1 MRRTT
6 LRVKIARGDRG
17 ANVRIHSRAC
27 LTVDMPHMRAPR
39 NEATGTS
46 GQSFVKGEFEEMG
59 WGAVPNPEHDLGT
72 DLWLMAR
79 DENRFDLGALVGAQ
93 VKTGDSYFKSA
104 KRDEGSGEVVGW
116 WYAEEDDSHFDYW
129 GEHTTPHILVLRD
142 AKSKTSHWV
151 HVTSDAIQ
159 STGKGNKIL
168 VPASQTVDESSRDA
182 LTAVATSPSKAV
194 SLDGSAWGF
203 SRKVPQSDRL
213 RYALMAPRLVAPHPN
228 KGQVLS
234 DASEA
239 LAMLMQGRLSEL
251 SDVASTTARQ
261 AAESLSDADS
271 WLWDLFDAIWSWAV
285 SGDLSKLE
293 ALPETADEQYAVAG
307 AVARAAALIES
318 GRPKDA
324 LAAVRAVESRE
335 GLGTVSIAWLKSH
348 EARCLVE
355 IGDLEEARDLALEV
369 QKLRAVAPSDP
380 TAGALVAVTSTLV
393 FEMSGFG
400 LGDIGELVR
409 SIDTSTRWWR
419 SQTIASGLEKHF
431 DGQFKT
437 WGRDSS
443 VTWAAADTVW
453 TSLRAATLL
462 AGFSADHGGWR
473 NAMSLLARREL
484 MKASATDAPIVLES
498 LKDLFVAGAKKELVL
513 AVRKLSDDG
522 PVEPLV
528 TLLGRLELESAPR
541 SCMASALALVCYAGD
556 FAEVADADRH
566 ATWLLSSLANPDEL
580 RRRLKPTF
588 LIEADLLQ
596 SLGGLMRS
604 MSPMMKR
611 RVMDH
616 LISLPVI
623 EDQSLA
629 SGYGRIVALV
639 GDDQWS
645 PEDLTRLSARTN
657 DNWELQDDING
668 VLATT
673 RPDFRTSL
681 LTKIKQGDLTA
692 LGNFG
697 KVTDL
702 PEDIAEA
709 AISHLT
715 TSIDN
720 QVKQAR
726 DGMYG
731 MGGHDLGRALV
742 LMNAW
747 HRDVAQWNA
756 VEALLTEP
764 QSHPSHILG
773 TVNSLGKVAMQV
785 PEEEKRRLRPILE
798 AITRRAAYER
808 DIGFMPTNSSP
819 QSAAKLALLRLFP
832 DDVVDSTMQGL
843 LAGSSSDREVAATI
857 AGERSVTGDSN
868 LLFSLAT
875 DPDPQVRVAAVVS
888 LTKRVASEGAPP
900 ETLAMICA
908 LVDRGGPLTAKRVS
922 GCLLDMPENETR
934 SVLFNSL
941 ADHPSSIV
949 RVRVAAGR
957 GQGGLP
963 N

>member
-1 MRRTT
+1 
-6 LRVKIARGDRG
+6 
-17 ANVRIHSRAC
+17 
-27 LTVDMPHMRAPR
+27 MRAPK

-46 GQSFVKGEFEEMG
+46 GQSFVKAEFEELG

-104 KRDEGSGEVVGW
+104 KTDEASGEVVGW

-129 GEHTTPHILVLRD
+129 TEHTTPHILVLRD

-168 VPASQTVDESSRDA
+168 VPASQTINESSRDA

-203 SRKVPQSDRL
+203 GWKMPQSDRL

-228 KGQVLS
+228 KGRVVP
-234 DASEA
+234 DATEA
-239 LAMLMQGRLSEL
+239 LAMLMQGRFSEL
-251 SDVASTTARQ
+251 QDVASPIARE
-261 AAESLSDADS
+261 AAEGVSDADA
-271 WLWDLFDAIWSWAV
+271 WLWHLFDAIWSWAA
-285 SGDLSKLE
+285 SGDLSQLE
-293 ALPETADEQYAVAG
+293 GLPEAADKHHAAAG
-307 AVARAAALIES
+307 AVARAAALVEY
-318 GRPKDA
+318 GRPEDA

-335 GLGTVSIAWLKSH
+335 GLGTISIAWLKSH

-355 IGDLEEARDLALEV
+355 LGHLEEARDFALEV
-369 QKLRAVAPSDP
+369 QKLRAIAPSDP
-380 TAGALVAVTSTLV
+380 TAGALVAVTATLV
-393 FEMSGFG
+393 FGMSGYG
-400 LGDIGELVR
+400 MGDIGELVR
-409 SIDTSTRWWR
+409 SVDTSTRWWR
-419 SQTIASGLEKHF
+419 SQIIASGLEKHF
-431 DGQFKT
+431 DEQFKT

-443 VTWAAADTVW
+443 VTWAAADPVW
-453 TSLRAATLL
+453 TSLRSATLL

-484 MKASATDAPIVLES
+484 MTASATDPPIVLES
-498 LKDLFVAGAKKELVL
+498 LTDLFRAGAKKELVL

-528 TLLGRLELESAPR
+528 TLMGRLELESTPR
-541 SCMASALALVCYAGD
+541 SCMASALAFVRYAGD
-556 FAEVADADRH
+556 FAEVADADRN
-566 ATWLLSSLANPDEL
+566 ATWLLSSLANPDAL
-580 RRRLKPTF
+580 RQRLKPTF
-588 LIEADLLQ
+588 LIETDLLQ

-604 MSPMMKR
+604 MSSAMKR

-616 LISLPVI
+616 LISLPLI

-645 PEDLTRLSARTN
+645 SEDLARLSIRTN
-657 DNWELQDDING
+657 HNWELQDDIDR
-668 VLATT
+668 VLATN
-673 RPDFRTSL
+673 RPAFRAGL
-681 LTKIKQGDLTA
+681 LTKIKQGDLIA

-702 PEDIAEA
+702 PEDAAEA
-709 AISHLT
+709 AISRLT
-715 TSIDN
+715 TAIDN

-726 DGMYG
+726 SGMYG
-731 MGGHDLGRALV
+731 LGGRDLGQAVVV
-742 LMNAW
+742 LNAW
-747 HRDVAQWNA
+747 HPNVAQWNA
-756 VEALLTEP
+756 VEAVLSEP
-764 QSHPSHILG
+764 NTHQSHILG
-773 TVNSLGKVAMQV
+773 ALNSLGKVAKQV
-785 PEEEKRRLRPILE
+785 PEQEKQRLRPILE
-798 AITRRAAYER
+798 AITRRAAYEP
-808 DIGFMPTNSSP
+808 DMGFMPPNSSP

-832 DDVVDSTMQGL
+832 EDATDSTMQGL

-868 LLFSLAT
+868 VLFSLAT
-875 DPDPQVRVAAVVS
+875 DQDPQVRVAAVVS
-888 LTKRVASEGAPP
+888 LTKWVASEDASP

-922 GCLLDMPENETR
+922 GSLLDMPESAAR
-934 SVLFNSL
+934 SVLLSTL
-941 ADHPSSIV
+941 ADHPSSLV
-949 RVRVAAGR
+949 RGRVAASR
-957 GQGGLP
+957 I
-963 N
+963 

>member
-1 MRRTT
+1 
-6 LRVKIARGDRG
+6 
-17 ANVRIHSRAC
+17 
-27 LTVDMPHMRAPR
+27 MRAPK

-46 GQSFVKGEFEEMG
+46 GQSFVKGEFEELG

-104 KRDEGSGEVVGW
+104 KTDEGSGEVVGW

-129 GEHTTPHILVLRD
+129 SEHTTPHILVLRD
-142 AKSKTSHWV
+142 TKSKTSHWV

-168 VPASQTVDESSRDA
+168 VPASQTVGESSRDA

-194 SLDGSAWGF
+194 SLDGSAWG
-203 SRKVPQSDRL
+203 SSWKVPQSERL
-213 RYALMAPRLVAPHPN
+213 RYALMAPRLIAPHPN
-228 KGQVLS
+228 KGQVLP
-234 DASEA
+234 DATEA
-239 LAMLMQGRLSEL
+239 LAMLMQGRFSEL
-251 SDVASTTARQ
+251 PDVASTTARE
-261 AAESLSDADS
+261 AAESVSDANS
-271 WLWDLFDAIWSWAV
+271 WLWDLFDAIWSWAIL
-285 SGDLSKLE
+285 GDLSKLE
-293 ALPETADEQYAVAG
+293 ALPETADERYVVAG
-307 AVARAAALIES
+307 AVARAAALIEY
-318 GRPKDA
+318 GRPQDA
-324 LAAVRAVESRE
+324 LAAVRSVESRE
-335 GLGTVSIAWLKSH
+335 GLSTIDIAWLKSH
-348 EARCLVE
+348 EARCLAE
-355 IGDLEEARDLALEV
+355 LGHLEEARDLALEV
-369 QKLRAVAPSDP
+369 QKLRAIAPSDP
-380 TAGALVAVTSTLV
+380 TAGALVAVTTTLV
-393 FEMSGFG
+393 FGMSGFG
-400 LGDIGELVR
+400 MRDIGQLIQ

-419 SQTIASGLEKHF
+419 SKTIANGLEKHF

-443 VTWAAADTVW
+443 VTWAAADTAW
-453 TSLRAATLL
+453 TSLRSATLL
-462 AGFSADHGGWR
+462 AGLSADHGGWR

-484 MKASATDAPIVLES
+484 MKASATDTTIVLES
-498 LKDLFVAGAKKELVL
+498 LTDLFRAGAKKELVL

-528 TLLGRLELESAPR
+528 TLMDRLELESTPR
-541 SCMASALALVCYAGD
+541 SSLASALAFVRYAGE

-580 RRRLKPTF
+580 RQRLKPTF
-588 LIEADLLQ
+588 LIESDLLQ

-604 MSPMMKR
+604 MSPTMKR

-645 PEDLTRLSARTN
+645 SEDLTRLSARTN
-657 DNWELQDDING
+657 DNWELQDDIDG
-668 VLATT
+668 VLATN
-673 RPDFRTSL
+673 RPDFRTGL
-681 LTKIKQGDLTA
+681 LMKIKQGDLTA

-697 KVTDL
+697 NVTDL
-702 PEDIAEA
+702 PEDAAEA
-709 AISHLT
+709 AISRLA

-726 DGMYG
+726 GGMHG
-731 MGGHDLGRALV
+731 LGGPDLGQTLV
-742 LMNAW
+742 VLNAW
-747 HRDVAQWNA
+747 HRDVARWDA

-764 QSHPSHILG
+764 NAHQSHILG
-773 TVNSLGKVAMQV
+773 TVDLLGKVAKQV
-785 PEEEKRRLRPILE
+785 PEEEKQRLRPILE
-798 AITRRAAYER
+798 AITQLPAYER
-808 DIGFMPTNSSP
+808 DTAFIPSNSSP

-832 DDVVDSTMQGL
+832 NDVTDSTMQGL

-857 AGERSVTGDSN
+857 AGERSVTGDHN

-875 DPDPQVRVAAVVS
+875 DPDPQVRVAAIVS
-888 LTKRVASEGAPP
+888 LTKRVASEDAPS
-900 ETLAMICA
+900 ETLAMICE
-908 LVDRGGPLTAKRVS
+908 LIDRGGPLTAKQVS
-922 GCLLDMPENETR
+922 GYLLDMPENEAR
-934 SVLFNSL
+934 SVLLESL
-941 ADHPSSIV
+941 ADHASSLV
-949 RVRVAAGR
+949 RARAAAGR
-957 GQGGLP
+957 ANDGLL